1 MGAIMETQSTKKK
14 ITFKKITITI
24 IFMVIIA
31 VLSSFGKLLD
41 FWTDFLWFKEVGY
54 TSTYIKQVFAK
65 LYIGIPFFVAF
76 TVFIYIYLQ
85 RIKSNY
91 YKYMNILTTK
101 DEEKT
106 LNQTM
111 GVVSVLTALFFS
123 FGIANSFWMQI
134 LKFINSTSFN
144 IKDPIFAKDIGFYV
158 FTLPLV
164 TEIFTF
170 LLGFIIFLM
179 LITVVIYIVL
189 ISIRQPMDKEEL
201 GSKIRRLR
209 TDNSFASLQ
218 KRVME
223 LALDQ
228 IMLIGVVF
236 FAIVALR
243 SYLASFGLLYSET
256 GAIYGAGFTDI
267 NVTLGVYR
275 IQMVVSIVSAIALI
289 LARYKR
295 NKKLAA
301 FGPIALVAV
310 YLLGIGAEM
319 AVQAVIVSP
328 NELARERKYIT
339 NSLEYTKMAYGLD
352 DIDVEEFSVDQD
364 LTYDDLL
371 DNQDTISNIS
381 LNDYR
386 PTNEAYN
393 QLQGLRN
400 YYKFHDVDIDRYIID
415 GKLTQM
421 FLSVRELDKEA
432 LDDNAKTWV
441 NQHLKYTHGYGLTM
455 SPVNKVTS
463 SGQPSMV
470 VRNVPP
476 VSDYKELEVT
486 VPQIYFGELTNDYVV
501 VNTDEQEFDYPMGE
515 ELQTTKYQG
524 TAGIK
529 LNFLN
534 KVLYSIRE
542 GSFKL
547 LVSGG
552 VNSDSK
558 IIINRNIMDRVNKIA
573 PFLSYDEDPYAVVV
587 NGKIY
592 YIIDG
597 YTTTKY
603 FPYAEPFN
611 ENANYIRNSF
621 KVIVDAYNGD
631 VNYYIVDEK
640 DPLVET
646 YSKIFPKL
654 FKPMSD
660 MPKEFI
666 SHLRYPQTMFDIQAK
681 MYGTYHT
688 NQPDIFY
695 NREDKWE
702 IAKQNYQ
709 GKTQVMESLYF
720 TFELPGEGK
729 PEFVLSIPYTPT
741 GKQNMTAFLV
751 ARNDGDNYGKLKLYE
766 FPKSKTIIGPEQ
778 VEARISNNDV
788 ISRDL
793 ALWDSRGS
801 QVLRGN
807 ILTIPINSSIL
818 YIEPLYIRADSEKAI
833 PEVRR
838 IIASYNDKVVMEDT
852 LEKALTSLFGGP
864 SDPNEQIESSVSDEP
879 TDIEQMPVDSP
890 LPEDEAGLI
899 KQANELYEQA
909 QEALKSGSLSEYE
922 KKINELGN
930 ILKRLEQ

>member
-31 VLSSFGKLLD
+31 VISSFGKLLD

-76 TVFIYIYLQ
+76 TVFMYIYLQ

-123 FGIANSFWMQI
+123 FGIAGSFWMQI
-134 LKFINSTSFN
+134 LKFINATSFN
-144 IKDPIFAKDIGFYV
+144 IKDPIFIKDIGFYV

-179 LITVVIYIVL
+179 LITIVIYIVL

-209 TDNSFASLQ
+209 TENSFVSLQ

-236 FAIVALR
+236 FVIIALR
-243 SYLASFGLLYSET
+243 SYLASFALLYSET

-275 IQMVVSIVSAIALI
+275 IQMVVSIASAIALI

-301 FGPIALVAV
+301 IGPIALVAV
-310 YLLGIGAEM
+310 YLLGLGAEM

-352 DIDVEEFSVDQD
+352 DIDVENFSVDQN

-386 PTNEAYN
+386 PTKEAYN

-534 KVLYSIRE
+534 KALYSIRE

-621 KVIVDAYNGD
+621 KVIIDAYNGD

-709 GKTQVMESLYF
+709 DKIQEMESLYF

-793 ALWDSRGS
+793 SLWDSRGS

-864 SDPNEQIESSVSDEP
+864 SDPNKQIESSVSDEP
-879 TDIEQMPVDSP
+879 IDIEQMPVDSP

-930 ILKRLEQ
+930 ILKLLEQ

>member
-76 TVFIYIYLQ
+76 TVFMYIYLQ

-179 LITVVIYIVL
+179 LITIVIYIVL

-275 IQMVVSIVSAIALI
+275 IQIAVSIVSAIALI

-352 DIDVEEFSVDQD
+352 DIDVEEFPVDQD

-486 VPQIYFGELTNDYVV
+486 VPQVYFGELTNDYVV

-631 VNYYIVDEK
+631 VDY
-640 DPLVET
+640 
-646 YSKIFPKL
+646 
-654 FKPMSD
+654 
-660 MPKEFI
+660 
-666 SHLRYPQTMFDIQAK
+666 
-681 MYGTYHT
+681 
-688 NQPDIFY
+688 
-695 NREDKWE
+695 
-702 IAKQNYQ
+702 
-709 GKTQVMESLYF
+709 
-720 TFELPGEGK
+720 
-729 PEFVLSIPYTPT
+729 
-741 GKQNMTAFLV
+741 
-751 ARNDGDNYGKLKLYE
+751 
-766 FPKSKTIIGPEQ
+766 
-778 VEARISNNDV
+778 
-788 ISRDL
+788 
-793 ALWDSRGS
+793 
-801 QVLRGN
+801 
-807 ILTIPINSSIL
+807 
-818 YIEPLYIRADSEKAI
+818 
-833 PEVRR
+833 
-838 IIASYNDKVVMEDT
+838 
-852 LEKALTSLFGGP
+852 
-864 SDPNEQIESSVSDEP
+864 
-879 TDIEQMPVDSP
+879 
-890 LPEDEAGLI
+890 
-899 KQANELYEQA
+899 
-909 QEALKSGSLSEYE
+909 
-922 KKINELGN
+922 
-930 ILKRLEQ
+930 

>member
-41 FWTDFLWFKEVGY
+41 FWTDLLWFKEIGY
-54 TSTYIKQVFAK
+54 TATYVKQVFAK
-65 LYIGIPFFVAF
+65 LYVGIPFFVVF
-76 TVFIYIYLQ
+76 MIFIYIYLQ

-91 YKYMNILTTK
+91 YRYMNILTTK

-111 GVVSVLTALFFS
+111 GVVAVLTALFFS

-134 LKFINSTSFN
+134 LKFINSISFN

-179 LITVVIYIVL
+179 LITIVIYIVL

-275 IQMVVSIVSAIALI
+275 IQIAVSIVSAIALI

-352 DIDVEEFSVDQD
+352 DIDVEEFPVDQD

-371 DNQDTISNIS
+371 ENQDTISNIS

-501 VNTDEQEFDYPMGE
+501 VNTDEQEFDYPMGDDNQE
-515 ELQTTKYQG
+515 TIYEG
-524 TAGIK
+524 NAGIELK
-529 LNFLN
+529 GLN
-534 KVLYSIRE
+534 KLLYAIKQSD
-542 GSFKL
+542 FKL
-547 LVSGG
+547 LI
-552 VNSDSK
+552 SK
-558 IIINRNIMDRVNKIA
+558 RK
-573 PFLSYDEDPYAVVV
+573 
-587 NGKIY
+587 
-592 YIIDG
+592 
-597 YTTTKY
+597 
-603 FPYAEPFN
+603 
-611 ENANYIRNSF
+611 
-621 KVIVDAYNGD
+621 
-631 VNYYIVDEK
+631 
-640 DPLVET
+640 
-646 YSKIFPKL
+646 
-654 FKPMSD
+654 MS
-660 MPKEFI
+660 
-666 SHLRYPQTMFDIQAK
+666 L
-681 MYGTYHT
+681 
-688 NQPDIFY
+688 
-695 NREDKWE
+695 
-702 IAKQNYQ
+702 
-709 GKTQVMESLYF
+709 L
-720 TFELPGEGK
+720 
-729 PEFVLSIPYTPT
+729 
-741 GKQNMTAFLV
+741 
-751 ARNDGDNYGKLKLYE
+751 
-766 FPKSKTIIGPEQ
+766 
-778 VEARISNNDV
+778 
-788 ISRDL
+788 
-793 ALWDSRGS
+793 
-801 QVLRGN
+801 
-807 ILTIPINSSIL
+807 
-818 YIEPLYIRADSEKAI
+818 
-833 PEVRR
+833 
-838 IIASYNDKVVMEDT
+838 
-852 LEKALTSLFGGP
+852 
-864 SDPNEQIESSVSDEP
+864 
-879 TDIEQMPVDSP
+879 
-890 LPEDEAGLI
+890 
-899 KQANELYEQA
+899 
-909 QEALKSGSLSEYE
+909 
-922 KKINELGN
+922 
-930 ILKRLEQ
+930 

>member
-1 MGAIMETQSTKKK
+1 
-14 ITFKKITITI
+14 
-24 IFMVIIA
+24 
-31 VLSSFGKLLD
+31 
-41 FWTDFLWFKEVGY
+41 
-54 TSTYIKQVFAK
+54 
-65 LYIGIPFFVAF
+65 
-76 TVFIYIYLQ
+76 
-85 RIKSNY
+85 
-91 YKYMNILTTK
+91 
-101 DEEKT
+101 
-106 LNQTM
+106 
-111 GVVSVLTALFFS
+111 
-123 FGIANSFWMQI
+123 
-134 LKFINSTSFN
+134 
-144 IKDPIFAKDIGFYV
+144 
-158 FTLPLV
+158 
-164 TEIFTF
+164 
-170 LLGFIIFLM
+170 
-179 LITVVIYIVL
+179 
-189 ISIRQPMDKEEL
+189 
-201 GSKIRRLR
+201 
-209 TDNSFASLQ
+209 
-218 KRVME
+218 
-223 LALDQ
+223 
-228 IMLIGVVF
+228 
-236 FAIVALR
+236 
-243 SYLASFGLLYSET
+243 
-256 GAIYGAGFTDI
+256 
-267 NVTLGVYR
+267 
-275 IQMVVSIVSAIALI
+275 
-289 LARYKR
+289 
-295 NKKLAA
+295 
-301 FGPIALVAV
+301 
-310 YLLGIGAEM
+310 
-319 AVQAVIVSP
+319 
-328 NELARERKYIT
+328 
-339 NSLEYTKMAYGLD
+339 
-352 DIDVEEFSVDQD
+352 
-364 LTYDDLL
+364 
-371 DNQDTISNIS
+371 
-381 LNDYR
+381 
-386 PTNEAYN
+386 
-393 QLQGLRN
+393 
-400 YYKFHDVDIDRYIID
+400 
-415 GKLTQM
+415 
-421 FLSVRELDKEA
+421 
-432 LDDNAKTWV
+432 
-441 NQHLKYTHGYGLTM
+441 
-455 SPVNKVTS
+455 
-463 SGQPSMV
+463 
-470 VRNVPP
+470 
-476 VSDYKELEVT
+476 
-486 VPQIYFGELTNDYVV
+486 
-501 VNTDEQEFDYPMGE
+501 
-515 ELQTTKYQG
+515 
-524 TAGIK
+524 
-529 LNFLN
+529 
-534 KVLYSIRE
+534 
-542 GSFKL
+542 
-547 LVSGG
+547 
-552 VNSDSK
+552 
-558 IIINRNIMDRVNKIA
+558 MDRVNKIA

-621 KVIVDAYNGD
+621 KVIIDAYNGD

-818 YIEPLYIRADSEKAI
+818 YIEPLYIRADSEEAI

-864 SDPNEQIESSVSDEP
+864 SDPNKQIESSVSDEP

-930 ILKRLEQ
+930 ILKLLEQ

>member
-76 TVFIYIYLQ
+76 TVFIYLYLQ

-123 FGIANSFWMQI
+123 FGIAGSFWMQI
-134 LKFINSTSFN
+134 LKFINATSFN
-144 IKDPIFAKDIGFYV
+144 IKDPIFIKDIGFYV

-179 LITVVIYIVL
+179 LITIVIYIVL

-275 IQMVVSIVSAIALI
+275 IQIAVSIISAIALI

-352 DIDVEEFSVDQD
+352 DIDVENFSVDQN

-386 PTNEAYN
+386 PTKEAYN

-621 KVIVDAYNGD
+621 KVIIDAYNGD

-660 MPKEFI
+660 MPKEFV

-864 SDPNEQIESSVSDEP
+864 SDPNKQIESSVSDEP

-930 ILKRLEQ
+930 ILKLLEQ